1 MSGDALD
8 KLSDP
13 KFLDSALGMMRGMDE
28 GSLAAM
34 MMSSGMCKTEA
45 QAQQMAK
52 QVCVGKR
59 WTWGPC
65 KRCVGEGR
73 GGHRDGQMCKTELLC
88 SIP

>member
-28 GSLAAM
+28 GSLASM

-52 QVCVGKR
+52 QVRGRKDCVWEGMCVG
-59 WTWGPC
+59 TGGLC
-65 KRCVGEGR
+65 CVGEG
-73 GGHRDGQMCKTELLC
+73 GEAMVISGKCH
-88 SIP
+88 I